1 MTATTP
7 STTGGTAT
15 SWSIHPSLPT
25 GLSLDAATGE
35 ISGRPEVLQ
44 TTAVTY
50 TVWAN
55 NSGGT
60 FSDQINITINDHSP
74 APINYLTDELNLV
87 VNQSVVSVSDF
98 EIRPDLLAAGEDH
111 TCAIDADGAV
121 WCWGTGN
128 SGQLGTGQTVNRWQ
142 PFITD
147 SLGVGR
153 TAIDITAGGDH
164 TCAVLDDG
172 TVSCWGANAYGQLG
186 DGTNTLR
193 SSPTQT
199 LPLGRPAV
207 AVEAS
212 MFSTC
217 ALLDNGSV
225 SCWGR
230 NHQGQLGRGFSN
242 ASGDNFPNPPALTLP
257 MPGGL
262 KVVAIDISHYM
273 KCGVLEDGSI
283 ACWGAYGGGNTPSLK
298 TFFGAAN
305 PAKDVA
311 TGRWSACALMRN
323 GSVNCWGEGFLGT
336 GGAGQTANPGA
347 IWPNLGTGR
356 TAVQLELGRY
366 HNCAILDDDSV
377 KCWGKDDYGQM
388 GNGAGQNNAIT
399 PSSVSF
405 ASGRVARDIIA
416 GHWHTCVA
424 MQTNEIYCWGDG
436 KNGKLGDGSTNNN
449 QAPGK
454 TMNFDSANPAK
465 AHGDITSWEINASL
479 PTGLTFGSNNGTIYG
494 TATELWTQTSYTIWA
509 NNSGGSSVAYFNITV
524 VDEVPTFSYS
534 PDDITLT
541 NNTASSDFP
550 LAPTLTGA
558 GVITSWEI
566 NASLPSG
573 VSFGS
578 NNGTIYGTPT
588 ELWTQT
594 AYLVWGNNSG
604 GSTVAYLNIT
614 VVDQLPSI
622 SYSPD
627 ELILTNNT
635 VSSDL
640 PLAPTL
646 TGAGEITSWEI
657 NASLPSGIS
666 FGSNNGTIYGTPTEL
681 WPQTAYRVWA
691 NNSGGSSV
699 AYLNITVTD
708 EIPTISYSP
717 ENLILTELWY
727 DYFVARLHSIW
738 ANNSGGSSSA
748 TQLSLRHQ
756 TVYSVIGLF

>member
-1 MTATTP
+1 M
-7 STTGGTAT
+7 
-15 SWSIHPSLPT
+15 
-25 GLSLDAATGE
+25 
-35 ISGRPEVLQ
+35 
-44 TTAVTY
+44 
-50 TVWAN
+50 
-55 NSGGT
+55 
-60 FSDQINITINDHSP
+60 
-74 APINYLTDELNLV
+74 
-87 VNQSVVSVSDF
+87 
-98 EIRPDLLAAGEDH
+98 AAGEDH

-336 GGAGQTANPGA
+336 GGA
-347 IWPNLGTGR
+347 
-356 TAVQLELGRY
+356 
-366 HNCAILDDDSV
+366 
-377 KCWGKDDYGQM
+377 
-388 GNGAGQNNAIT
+388 
-399 PSSVSF
+399 
-405 ASGRVARDIIA
+405 
-416 GHWHTCVA
+416 
-424 MQTNEIYCWGDG
+424 
-436 KNGKLGDGSTNNN
+436 
-449 QAPGK
+449 
-454 TMNFDSANPAK
+454 
-465 AHGDITSWEINASL
+465 
-479 PTGLTFGSNNGTIYG
+479 
-494 TATELWTQTSYTIWA
+494 
-509 NNSGGSSVAYFNITV
+509 
-524 VDEVPTFSYS
+524 
-534 PDDITLT
+534 
-541 NNTASSDFP
+541 
-550 LAPTLTGA
+550 
-558 GVITSWEI
+558 
-566 NASLPSG
+566 
-573 VSFGS
+573 
-578 NNGTIYGTPT
+578 
-588 ELWTQT
+588 
-594 AYLVWGNNSG
+594 
-604 GSTVAYLNIT
+604 
-614 VVDQLPSI
+614 
-622 SYSPD
+622 
-627 ELILTNNT
+627 
-635 VSSDL
+635 
-640 PLAPTL
+640 
-646 TGAGEITSWEI
+646 
-657 NASLPSGIS
+657 
-666 FGSNNGTIYGTPTEL
+666 
-681 WPQTAYRVWA
+681 
-691 NNSGGSSV
+691 
-699 AYLNITVTD
+699 
-708 EIPTISYSP
+708 
-717 ENLILTELWY
+717 
-727 DYFVARLHSIW
+727 
-738 ANNSGGSSSA
+738 
-748 TQLSLRHQ
+748 LSLIH
-756 TVYSVIGLF
+756 I